1 MAAMGMALAPA
12 DPAFSNGASPWAST
26 GFCRNQPLRPE
37 DITPLVAAYE
47 DCLRTLKLSDRS
59 DPVTEILAKK
69 IIEIA
74 QTGIRDSARLGR
86 PALEEIRISGPG

>member
-1 MAAMGMALAPA
+1 
-12 DPAFSNGASPWAST
+12 
-26 GFCRNQPLRPE
+26 
-37 DITPLVAAYE
+37 VAAYE